1 MTTERACTPGR
12 ERPGVRAAVA
22 RLEAAAAALPSVPDG
37 PGHVSL
43 GEEVCDRLIDL
54 AAARA
59 WLRVSGAATPENPND
74 PDGPDDAGHPDDAAD
89 SADVMHGCVRWAVQ
103 EDVVRTRADA
113 TAAETSPPVRA
124 GQPVD
129 SAHRLVTRLIAR
141 LADAACYDEVSARLR
156 TALGPRPGGRAAAAW
171 DIADEA
177 LRGLGVTREEWVGA
191 DPAFTAAGGW
201 VLVDRI
207 GRLQLAAALLAEAA
221 VLPEEEGLLCV
232 NAARR
237 YTWNW
242 LRQPPPEAATQI
254 HVQRTGELV
263 GWIRSAA
270 PAVQGTPA

>member
-1 MTTERACTPGR
+1 MTTECDSSAGQ
-12 ERPGVRAAVA
+12 ERPGVQAAVA
-22 RLEAAAAALPSVPDG
+22 RLEAAAADLPPGPDG
-37 PGHVSL
+37 RPGHVSL
-43 GEEVCDRLIDL
+43 GEQVCDRLIDL

-59 WLRVSGAATPENPND
+59 WLRVTGAAS
-74 PDGPDDAGHPDDAAD
+74 PDGAD
-89 SADVMHGCVRWAVQ
+89 GADDVMHGCVRWVVQ

-113 TAAETSPPVRA
+113 MGAKGTPPVRE
-124 GQPVD
+124 GQSVD
-129 SAHRLVTRLIAR
+129 SAHRLVTRLIVL
-141 LADAACYDEVSARLR
+141 LADAAYYDEVCARLR
-156 TALGPRPGGRAAAAW
+156 TALGPRPDGREAAAW

-177 LRGLGVTREEWVGA
+177 LRGLSATRNEWVGA

-207 GRLQLAAALLAEAA
+207 GRLQLAAALLAEVAG
-221 VLPEEEGLLCV
+221 LPGEEGLLCV

-242 LRQPPPEAATQI
+242 LRQPPPEAATEI

-270 PAVQGTPA
+270 PAVRGTGA